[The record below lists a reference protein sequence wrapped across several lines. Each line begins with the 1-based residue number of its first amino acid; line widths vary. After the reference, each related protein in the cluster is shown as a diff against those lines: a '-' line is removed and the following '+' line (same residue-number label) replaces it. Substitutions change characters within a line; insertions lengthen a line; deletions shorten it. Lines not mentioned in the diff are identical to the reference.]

1 MTTKERPIIFSG
13 DMVRAIIDGRK
24 TQTRRIVKSD
34 VAVFLEDIVDRECA
48 PVFTRDRRAS
58 VQDDGAI
65 ARPERYSGVI
75 CCVRPEIPD
84 MPTIIGMCPYGQ
96 PGDRL
101 WVRESFCEAF
111 SNYEE
116 GGEQTTVYYRADGQ
130 EVVVDDGD
138 GYAET
143 NKDGTLKSPWKPSI
157 HMPRWASR
165 ITLEIT
171 DIRVERLQDISEEDA
186 QAEGAPLELGVL
198 ERTILGAKA
207 RYRSGFVR
215 LWESINGPG
224 SWDANPWVWC
234 VSFKRVTP

>member
-1 MTTKERPIIFSG
+1 MTIKERPIIFSG
-13 DMVRAIIDGRK
+13 DMVRAILDGRK
-24 TQTRRIVKSD
+24 TQTRRVVK
-34 VAVFLEDIVDRECA
+34 AA
-48 PVFTRDRRAS
+48 RDRNGSGCELAPCEIAGE
-58 VQDDGAI
+58 VNGAD
-65 ARPERYSGVI
+65 PDYSF
-75 CCVRPEIPD
+75 
-84 MPTIIGMCPYGQ
+84 CPYGQ

-101 WVRESFCEAF
+101 WVRESFCEAL

-116 GGEQTTVYYRADGQ
+116 EREQTTVYYRADGQ

-234 VSFKRVTP
+234 ISFKRVTP

>member
-1 MTTKERPIIFSG
+1 MTREKPILFSAP
-13 DMVRAIIDGRK
+13 MVRAILDGSK
-24 TQTRRIVKSD
+24 SQTRRVVKLKSHHTI
-34 VAVFLEDIVDRECA
+34 EER
-48 PVFTRDRRAS
+48 
-58 VQDDGAI
+58 DDGKPWPWMYDSDRDADHWL
-65 ARPERYSGVI
+65 P
-75 CCVRPEIPD
+75 
-84 MPTIIGMCPYGQ
+84 CPYGQ

-101 WVRESFCEAF
+101 WVRESFCEAL

-116 GGEQTTVYYRADGQ
+116 EREQTTVYYRADGQ

-234 VSFKRVTP
+234 ISFKRVTP

>member
-1 MTTKERPIIFSG
+1 MTAKERPILFSG
-13 DMVRAIIDGRK
+13 DMVRAILDGRK
-24 TQTRRIVKSD
+24 TMTRRVVKI
-34 VAVFLEDIVDRECA
+34 AQHPQAER
-48 PVFTRDRRAS
+48 
-58 VQDDGAI
+58 VQHFEGLRWDWLRYDGLRLA
-65 ARPERYSGVI
+65 
-75 CCVRPEIPD
+75 
-84 MPTIIGMCPYGQ
+84 TFKCPYGKE
-96 PGDRL
+96 GDRL

-234 VSFKRVTP
+234 ISFKRVTP